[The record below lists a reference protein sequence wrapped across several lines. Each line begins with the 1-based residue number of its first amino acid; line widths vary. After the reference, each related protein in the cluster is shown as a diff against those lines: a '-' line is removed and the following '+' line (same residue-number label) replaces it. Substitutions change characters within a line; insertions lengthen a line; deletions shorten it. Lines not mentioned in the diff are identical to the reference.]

1 MTTMSP
7 SPTLAVAALP
17 ARGIFADH
25 RVREAVLIIGAIG
38 LLSLAAR
45 TSFSVP
51 FSADRTGN
59 LVPITGQTFGVLF
72 IAISLGA
79 RRSLAAVSGYLAIG
93 LLGAPVYAAG
103 ASGSAILFTGATSG
117 FLWGFLLAAAV
128 VGFLADRG
136 LDRGPWL
143 YATLLAGNACIY
155 AVGLPVLHL
164 WLSSHNVHLSVWD
177 AGLWPFIPGDLA
189 KLLAAAV
196 AVPGGWAIL
205 NRVKGGT
212 LRS

>member
-1 MTTMSP
+1 MSP

-17 ARGIFADH
+17 MRGALAN
-25 RVREAVLIIGAIG
+25 RWVRELVLLAGAIA
-38 LLSLAAR
+38 LLSLAAQI
-45 TSFSVP
+45 SFNVP
-51 FSADRTGN
+51 FSADRTGK

-79 RRSLAAVSGYLAIG
+79 RRAVAAVSGYLAIG

-103 ASGSAILFTGATSG
+103 ASGAILFTGATSG
-117 FLWGFLLAAAV
+117 YLWGFLLAAAV
-128 VGFLADRG
+128 VGWLADRG

-143 YATLLAGNACIY
+143 YATLLIGNACIY
-155 AVGLPVLHL
+155 AVGLPVLRL
-164 WLSSHNVHLSVWD
+164 WLSSHSVPLSVWD

-196 AVPGGWAIL
+196 AVPGGWAIVD
-205 NRVKGGT
+205 RVKGA
-212 LRS
+212 RR

>member
-1 MTTMSP
+1 MTTMTP

-17 ARGIFADH
+17 ARGILADR
-25 RVREAVLIIGAIG
+25 RVRELILLVGAIA
-38 LLSLAAR
+38 LLSLAAQV
-45 TSFSVP
+45 SFSVP
-51 FSADRTGN
+51 FSADRTGK

-72 IAISLGA
+72 IAVSLGA
-79 RRSLAAVSGYLAIG
+79 RRALAAVAGYLAIG

-103 ASGSAILFTGATSG
+103 ASGTLLFTGATAG
-117 FLWGFLLAAAV
+117 YLWGFLLAALV
-128 VGFLADRG
+128 VGWLADRG

-164 WLSSHNVHLSVWD
+164 WLNNHSVPLSAWD

-189 KLLAAAV
+189 KMLLAAV
-196 AVPGGWAIL
+196 AIPGGWAL
-205 NRVKGGT
+205 VDRVKGGS
-212 LRS
+212 R